1 MPTYNALEVI
11 SSDDDEVYALSSPS
25 DIVFIQ
31 AKGNEIQ
38 AHLPLSHVVRVA
50 SMARLRERMS
60 RAAEGYESID
70 DPICCP
76 IQALTAAL
84 THRHSKQLD
93 AQQVREMI
101 QPYFNGKELKVIEKS
116 AIREAAE
123 RLEMEETAL
132 ASTRSTGP
140 R

>member
-1 MPTYNALEVI
+1 MTTYHALEMI
-11 SSDDDEVYALSSPS
+11 GCENDEVYALSSPS
-25 DIVFIQ
+25 DIIF
-31 AKGNEIQ
+31 
-38 AHLPLSHVVRVA
+38 AHINRSEVHVYLPLNHHVKVS
-50 SMARLRERMS
+50 SMTRLRERMN
-60 RAAEGYESID
+60 RAAEGYEQID

-76 IQALTAAL
+76 ILALTAAL